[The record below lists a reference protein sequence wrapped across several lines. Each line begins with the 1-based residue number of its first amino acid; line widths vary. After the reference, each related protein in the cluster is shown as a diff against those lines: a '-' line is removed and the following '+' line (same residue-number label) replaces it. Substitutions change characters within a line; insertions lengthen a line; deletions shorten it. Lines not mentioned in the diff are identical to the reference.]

1 MSDRLSSM
9 LIVSCIAAYFTL
21 IFFNNITDFSTN
33 EAFVKTVLGMEGIQA
48 PGVLWR
54 AITSPT
60 LILISHIT
68 IIVIEAAIVGFCWM
82 GVILMGL
89 RRNGKTYAE
98 IGLMMAFC
106 LFVFVFLVIGN
117 EWFYMWQS
125 PNLYNLSIKLSALS
139 VLILLAKIYVSKV
152 DI

>member
-1 MSDRLSSM
+1 MSDRLSAM
-9 LIVSCIAAYFTL
+9 LIVSCIAAYFTM

-48 PGVLWR
+48 QGVLWR
-54 AITSPT
+54 AITSPI
-60 LILISHIT
+60 LILISHLT
-68 IIVIEAAIVGFCWM
+68 IIVIEAAIIGFCWM
-82 GVILMGL
+82 GVLLMGL
-89 RRNGKTYAE
+89 GKNGKPFAE
-98 IGLMMAFC
+98 IGLMIAFC
-106 LFVFVFLVIGN
+106 LFVGVFLVIGN

-125 PNLYNLSIKLSALS
+125 PNLYNLSIKITGLS